1 MGHFLLNHFRHVH
14 EKSEHM
20 DDFENFLYILT
31 YILFVCLFIRSLV
44 ALYMGR
50 WNLSKTIFILK
61 RGIFY
66 DEDFFSSLWEGY
78 TDRFAR

>member
-50 WNLSKTIFILK
+50 WKIGRASC
-61 RGIFY
+61 R
-66 DEDFFSSLWEGY
+66 E
-78 TDRFAR
+78 RV

>member
-1 MGHFLLNHFRHVH
+1 MKGSDHRMGHFLLNHFRHVH

-50 WNLSKTIFILK
+50 WNLF
-61 RGIFY
+61 
-66 DEDFFSSLWEGY
+66 
-78 TDRFAR
+78 